1 MFKKIFA
8 DSLFRLL
15 MGIFP
20 VAAAVLLTGYAQP
33 PSVLQQLVRS
43 GELRVLTTAGPT
55 TYYVDGQGSAGFEYE
70 LARMFAEHLGVELRM
85 ITPDSVDDIIPMI
98 ARREADL
105 AAAGLIPTEEHERE
119 VRFGPAYHEA
129 SQQLVY
135 RRGMPRPTALADVSA
150 PIVSGTRHAT
160 LIKTA
165 LAEQTD
171 VEWRPESGLETGDLL
186 ARLWRQEIPYII
198 ADSNEIKVNQ
208 RYYPEL
214 RVAFDLTPPQPLAWA
229 FPRMGDDTLV
239 RAAEDFFATLKK
251 NGDLERLRERYYGHV
266 SQFDYVGVRRFLRH
280 VEQRLPQYSELF
292 RRAAIDHQHDWRL
305 LAAVGYQESQW
316 DPKAISPTGVR
327 GIMMLTRRTAKEL
340 GIDDRIDPRNS
351 ITGGARY
358 LQQILKRL
366 PAHIQ
371 EPDRT
376 WMALA
381 AYNVG
386 YGHLQDARTLARQNG
401 GDADRWADVMKTLP
415 LLMEKQWYRKTRY
428 GYARG
433 MEAVNYVQNIRG
445 YYDMLVW
452 QMGPRDPA
460 RATVASSTSPASPML

>member
-1 MFKKIFA
+1 MCRKIFA
-8 DSLFRLL
+8 DWLFRLA
-15 MGIFP
+15 MGVFP
-20 VAAAVLLTGYAQP
+20 VAAAILLTGYAQP
-33 PSVLQQLVRS
+33 PSVLEQVVRA
-43 GELRVLTTAGPT
+43 GELRVVTTIGPT
-55 TYYVDGQGSAGFEYE
+55 TYYVDGHGPAGFEYE
-70 LARMFAEHLGVELRM
+70 LARMFAGHLGVELRLV
-85 ITPDSVDDIIPMI
+85 TPDSAEDIIPMI

-105 AAAGLIPTEEHERE
+105 AAAGLIATEEHERE

-135 RRGMPRPTALADVSA
+135 RRGMPRPDSLASLDDTV
-150 PIVSGTRHAT
+150 VSGTRHAS
-160 LIKTA
+160 LIRTA
-165 LAEQTD
+165 LNEHAD
-171 VEWRPESGLETGDLL
+171 VQWRSEPGLETGDLL
-186 ARLWRQEIPYII
+186 ARLWRREIPYII
-198 ADSNEIKVNQ
+198 ADSNEIKVSQ

-214 RVAFDLTPPQPLAWA
+214 SVAFDLTPPQPLAWA
-229 FPRMGDDTLV
+229 FPRLGDDSLV
-239 RAAEDFFATLKK
+239 RAAEEFFAALGK

-266 SQFDYVGVRRFLRH
+266 NEFDYVGVRRFLRH
-280 VEQRLPQYSELF
+280 VEQRLPKYSELF

-305 LAAVGYQESQW
+305 LAAVGYQESHW
-316 DPKAISPTGVR
+316 NPKAVSPTGVR

-340 GIDDRIDPRNS
+340 GIDDRIDPGNS

-366 PAHIQ
+366 PTHIE

-386 YGHLQDARTLARQNG
+386 YGHLQDARALARQNG
-401 GDADRWADVMKTLP
+401 GDPDHWADVMKTLP
-415 LLMEKQWYRKTRY
+415 LLTEKQWYRKTRY

-433 MEAVNYVQNIRG
+433 MEAVRYVQNIRG

-452 QMGPRDPA
+452 QTGPQAPA
-460 RATVASSTSPASPML
+460 TATVAAATPAASPLL